1 MAAEESI
8 FFKPTPWQTDIQAES
23 LSKALVSVGIV
34 VEARGEALQ
43 GENAASQGGLTAPGS
58 FLHSLVLPCS
68 QEKSQHKNPQ
78 WEVPQTCWLKAMQI
92 YCPFIFYV

>member
-23 LSKALVSVGIV
+23 LSKASVSVGIV

-43 GENAASQGGLTAPGS
+43 GETVASQVSQPQGVSCIPLS
-58 FLHSLVLPCS
+58 HLV
-68 QEKSQHKNPQ
+68 QEESQHKNPQ

>member
-23 LSKALVSVGIV
+23 LSKASVSVGIV

-43 GENAASQGGLTAPGS
+43 GETVCCLSGLTAPGS
-58 FLHSLVLPCS
+58 FLYSLVPPCS
-68 QEKSQHKNPQ
+68 GGVTTQEST
-78 WEVPQTCWLKAMQI
+78 VGSSTDLLA
-92 YCPFIFYV
+92 